1 MNRKIRVVS
10 LILTLCMLFS
20 LSTAVTAADLTPI
33 THTIK
38 TGQQVQLLTDIA
50 TLKQYEIS
58 VSESHTSGG
67 SGLEAEVILSPED
80 DTQKVVVLVGQIPE
94 PGTYKYTV
102 TASYRDSFGQQISKT
117 QKVTVVAEQGY
128 ADVVV
133 TDETNDNVDFYN
145 TYEHNLPGNV
155 VIDSERPN
163 TLSRFGL
170 TASLNKDFLTISGT
184 TAGTGTATITLSGVD
199 EDGFTNYYTVR
210 IVISSLEA
218 LASTVTRTA
227 KVGETVNYQI
237 VHGLDGTPVRDTDMP
252 NTLADYGLSA
262 TPGQNMMM
270 LTGTPIK
277 PGTAEI
283 SFTDGVDRMTLKI
296 TITGTDLRTDISFLE
311 LTGLEVPV
319 EEEMPTTF
327 MKIDHRALAVAMVQW
342 TYVKDGEDVNWNR
355 EKPFDRDEKY
365 ACYITVNALTGYNFT
380 DEVLVYCGDIVAE
393 DVVVNEEHS
402 SLTACFYFGY
412 PQEPAILI
420 EKVRLEDIEFPTAG
434 TTVGESEDAIKSD
447 IFVSGKSVLEYVTW
461 SEEDK
466 SDTLARRTAFTGGKT
481 YTCRFVL
488 SCPEGYEFS
497 VNSKGKPDVNVSV
510 NEDDNVTLSMD
521 GKNLVVRYNVTVEIP
536 FNPVITYTPAEI
548 SCETG
553 DKRTITAQHNFS
565 DDFEVSYQWFYT
577 PTGSKDDAKALPGA
591 DDKSLTVP
599 TNIGG
604 VNYYYCIV
612 TGISGTKQYV
622 SGGETM
628 VCVTVETAYVFP
640 FTDVPASQWYR
651 SSVEGAHQMGLINGK
666 TETLYKPDD
675 NMKLVE
681 AIKLA
686 ACMNQLHYSG
696 KVLLENGTPWYKP
709 YVDYAKENGIITRDY
724 TETELNASVT
734 RALYVDIFARALPDD
749 ALPAINDIPD
759 DAIPDVTS
767 ASTYGPAIYKLYR
780 AGILN
785 GSDAKGTFGPSAN
798 IKRSA
803 VAAIL
808 LRMMDADYRVGAPA
822 ELGQ

>member
-1 MNRKIRVVS
+1 MNAKIRAVS
-10 LILTLCMLFS
+10 LLLTLCMLFS
-20 LSTAVTAADLTPI
+20 LVTAVGAVDLTPI
-33 THTIK
+33 THTVK
-38 TGQQVQLLTDIA
+38 TGQEVQLSTDLTTI
-50 TLKQYEIS
+50 KQYEVS

-67 SGLEAEVILSPED
+67 SGLEAEVIINPED
-80 DTQKVVVLVGQIPE
+80 DTQKTVVLIGQLDE
-94 PGTYKYTV
+94 PGTYKYTI
-102 TASYRDSFGQQISKT
+102 TMSYRDSFGQQITKT
-117 QKVTVVAEQGY
+117 QKVTVTAEQGY
-128 ADVVV
+128 EDVVV
-133 TDETNDNVDFYN
+133 TDETNVDVNFYN
-145 TYEHNLPGNV
+145 TYEHDLPANVIIDPDRTNNLVRYGL
-155 VIDSERPN
+155 SA
-163 TLSRFGL
+163 TL
-170 TASLNKDFLTISGT
+170 TKDLLTISGV
-184 TAGTGTATITLSGVD
+184 TAGTGTAQITLSGVD
-199 EDGFTNYYTVR
+199 ADGTTNYYTVK
-210 IVISSLEA
+210 IVITAIEA

-227 KVGETVNYQI
+227 KVGESVNYQI
-237 VHGLDGTPVRDTDMP
+237 IHSFPETPVRDTDMP
-252 NTLADYGLSA
+252 YTLPEYGLTA
-262 TPGQNMMM
+262 TPGQNMLT

-283 SFTDGVDRMTLKI
+283 SFTDGVERMTI
-296 TITGTDLRTDISFLE
+296 RVTITGTDLRTDISFLE
-311 LTGLEVPV
+311 LSGLEVPV
-319 EEEMPTTF
+319 EDEIPTTF
-327 MKIDHRALAVAMVQW
+327 LRIDHKALAVAMVQW

-355 EKPFDRDEKY
+355 EKAFDRDEKY
-365 ACYITVNALTGYNFT
+365 ACYVTINALTGYHFT

-393 DVVVNEEHS
+393 DVVVSEDLS

-412 PQEPAILI
+412 PNEPAIII
-420 EKVRLEDIEFPTAG
+420 EKIRLEDIRFPEAG
-434 TTVGESEDAIKSD
+434 TTVGESEDSIRSD
-447 IFVSGKSVLEYVTW
+447 IFVSGKSVLEYVNW
-461 SEEDK
+461 SEANRSEN
-466 SDTLARRTAFTGGKT
+466 LARKAVFTGGKT
-481 YTCRFVL
+481 YTCRLVL

-497 VNSKGKPDVNVSV
+497 VNEKGKPTVAVTV
-510 NEDDNVTLSMD
+510 NEDDNVSLFMD
-521 GKNLVVRYNVTVEIP
+521 GEDLIVKYDVEVEIP
-536 FNPVITYTPAEI
+536 FNPTIAYSPAEI

-553 DKRTITAQHNFS
+553 DKRTITVNHDFS
-565 DDFEVSYQWFYT
+565 DDFDVSYQWFYT

-604 VNYYYCIV
+604 VNHYYCIV
-612 TGISGTKQYV
+612 TGISDTKQYV
-622 SGGETM
+622 SGGESM
-628 VCVTVETAYVFP
+628 VTVTVKTAYVFP

-696 KVLLENGTPWYKP
+696 KVLLENGTPWYQP
-709 YVDYAKENGIITRDY
+709 YVDYAKANGIITRDY
-724 TETELNASVT
+724 TEAELNASVT

-798 IKRSA
+798 IRRSA